1 MSRIEKN
8 TLNIDYSGS
17 DELTEELQNA
27 SPGDVLI
34 TKVKHRV
41 RRNDNGDMTSSI
53 IGVILADGSTPVT
66 KKGTHKNEGT
76 NIAVTLS
83 DEKEFQEAR

>member
-1 MSRIEKN
+1 MSTIQKN

-27 SPGDVLI
+27 SPGDILV
-34 TKVKHRV
+34 TKIKHRV
-41 RRNDNGDMTSSI
+41 RRNDNGDMTSDVVA
-53 IGVILADGSTPVT
+53 VILTDGSTPVT

-83 DEKEFQEAR
+83 DEKEFQEAG